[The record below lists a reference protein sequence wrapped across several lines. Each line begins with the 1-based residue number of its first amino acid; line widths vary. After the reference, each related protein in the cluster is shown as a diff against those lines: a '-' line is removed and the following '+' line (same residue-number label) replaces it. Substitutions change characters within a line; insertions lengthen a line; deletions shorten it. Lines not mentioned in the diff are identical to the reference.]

1 MLCKNVSYGD
11 ASNQWTLR
19 VAPSLL
25 ESCAKF
31 SSGTNSAPPLSP
43 PPNPTFPHVN
53 IFSSGRWMFAY
64 INDLSVSQKCILLSI
79 TLPHLKY
86 IRRLLITMLPSVI
99 LFALLPALAL
109 AMPSPLGKRFTSR
122 TIRSGRDGKCLSLS
136 VTAPFP
142 SNGAEVFTEPCSA
155 ASLWDIDEG
164 SGSILLAAH
173 TGFALDAGSNPQNNG
188 GLKVWQSYPGL
199 FQQT

>member
-1 MLCKNVSYGD
+1 
-11 ASNQWTLR
+11 
-19 VAPSLL
+19 
-25 ESCAKF
+25 
-31 SSGTNSAPPLSP
+31 
-43 PPNPTFPHVN
+43 
-53 IFSSGRWMFAY
+53 
-64 INDLSVSQKCILLSI
+64 
-79 TLPHLKY
+79 
-86 IRRLLITMLPSVI
+86 MLPSVI

-199 FQQT
+199 FQQTWYLTGDNRIAITGGNQCLDEDATNVQIYQCTTGNTNQVWYIGDA